1 MVALIAIMGMQHS
14 KNAKCHWQI
23 QGQSTM
29 VSTDHE
35 PIAVGG
41 PSPLKLNAL
50 LYLHCPRIW
59 PVYPKIL
66 FFFAKQNFVRPLV
79 VMAPWAL
86 PTLGQ
91 QVSVSPTQGTYF
103 LTQALPPRGKHVER
117 LLVGYVNT
125 CIPRNEESYTGMK
138 NH

>member
-1 MVALIAIMGMQHS
+1 M
-14 KNAKCHWQI
+14 
-23 QGQSTM
+23 
-29 VSTDHE
+29 
-35 PIAVGG
+35 
-41 PSPLKLNAL
+41 
-50 LYLHCPRIW
+50 
-59 PVYPKIL
+59 
-66 FFFAKQNFVRPLV
+66 

-125 CIPRNEESYTGMK
+125 YRNEESLALG
-138 NH
+138 